1 MLQDVVESCVLH
13 TPRSAFATGKT
24 QLPPKSDLAVAKLH
38 RQFVRDVVEKTHTP
52 PTRLATEIGVSPSTL
67 TRLLNEPD
75 NGKATLR
82 ATTIAKLEAYSGLTA
97 PTLEMPDGAGAAPG
111 MREDAVPFES
121 RDADA
126 SVAAAIKAIV
136 GTKKNIDAW
145 TMRSRALECAGFM
158 PGDVVL
164 VDLSVMPRAGEPA
177 CAQVYNWRGGTAE
190 TVMRI
195 LEPPYLVAATFD
207 GNLRK
212 PLLVDDDR
220 VIVKGLI
227 LPHRLRARPS

>member
-1 MLQDVVESCVLH
+1 M
-13 TPRSAFATGKT
+13 
-24 QLPPKSDLAVAKLH
+24 VAKLH
-38 RQFVRDVVEKTHTP
+38 RDFVKRVVEHTGTP
-52 PTRLATEIGVSPSTL
+52 PTRIATDIKVAPSTL

-97 PTLEMPDGAGAAPG
+97 PTLESPDGVVPVSGP
-111 MREDAVPFES
+111 REDALPFDL
-121 RDADA
+121 RDGDD
-126 SVAAAIKAIV
+126 SVAAAIKAVV
-136 GTKKNIDAW
+136 GTRKTIEPW
-145 TMRSRALECAGFM
+145 TMRSRALECAGYM

-164 VDLSVMPRAGEPA
+164 VDLSTMPRVGEPA
-177 CAQVYNWRGGTAE
+177 CAQVRNWRGGTAE
-190 TVMRI
+190 TIFRL

-207 GNLRK
+207 ATLRK

-227 LPHRLRARPS
+227 LPHRFRPRAN